1 MRTRKINAS
10 FFLTGNFYR
19 NPDFT
24 KVIRR
29 LKRDHHYLGA
39 HSDKHLLYCSW
50 SNRDSLLVSRN
61 VFETD
66 LASNYE
72 AMKKFG
78 VPKKDA
84 RYFLPPYEWYN
95 DTISAWTRAL
105 GLELINFSSGT
116 ISHADYTTPD
126 MKDYR
131 SSDEILQSIRREGEN
146 LNGFILLMHIGT
158 DPRRTD
164 KFYKRLPGLLR
175 FLQARQYRFV
185 TVDQLLAE

>member
-1 MRTRKINAS
+1 MVT
-10 FFLTGNFYR
+10 
-19 NPDFT
+19 
-24 KVIRR
+24 
-29 LKRDHHYLGA
+29 
-39 HSDKHLLYCSW
+39 
-50 SNRDSLLVSRN
+50 RN

-66 LASNYE
+66 LESNYD

-78 VPKKDA
+78 VPKQDA

-126 MKDYR
+126 MKNFR
-131 SSDEILQSIRREGEN
+131 SSDEILHSIRREGEN

-158 DPRRTD
+158 DPRRAD
-164 KFYKRLPGLLR
+164 KFYKRLPELLR

-185 TVDQLLAE
+185 TVDQLLGE